1 MKPFLCASAVVGFAS
16 VVLPPLWAT
25 VEKEHRVVTIST
37 ICLLDDDRHRT
48 GDHVLGAIQQAAQ
61 RGRHDLIVAPLT
73 PFLSFREGHEASDL
87 SKFADLARGHRT
99 HLVIALSETAQDD
112 RTFCTSVL
120 FGRDGQVIGK
130 YRKTHAVADDAM
142 ALGDDL
148 PVFRTD
154 FGVLGLTLSTDFYF
168 PEVYGVLWMK
178 GAEVLVWQH
187 SPERFR
193 EHFQWVP
200 LLKARALDSRA
211 HLVTAMY
218 ADPRTYI
225 TNRYEIGMQG
235 AAWGRS
241 MILNRVGTAI
251 ADTGYED
258 GIASATIDL
267 DKRKLDPYSP
277 WKRDE
282 NIFLVNNLGDRK
294 AFRPLAEPW
303 TKPELPAFKKRTA
316 RIAVGYFW
324 GRDAWRA
331 DNLPDAM
338 FRVLDAAEKSQPD
351 FVLLSEMGARDF
363 TESTGEV
370 VRQIAERAKRMN
382 AYILIA
388 GVDVGEQAEPEG
400 RRSHAWLWNRQGEV
414 VFKQPIYWTR
424 GYPQIKVY
432 DTDFARIGFHICGD
446 AYIGE
451 IDRVS
456 ALQGA
461 EIIFDGSQMWGAD
474 GYNNELLL
482 RARAVDNGC
491 WVACAHWNSSD
502 PGLRSLVIDPYGY
515 VVAASH
521 FQQEGVAFTD
531 VDFSQTKVY
540 YADRKAQ
547 QPKQGK
553 DGIPSYYSEDIPEQ
567 RPGWREMI
575 FTRRRP
581 ELYGIL
587 PTTNEVTGKYRPPA
601 EQAR

>member
-1 MKPFLCASAVVGFAS
+1 MLAPSSATEA
-16 VVLPPLWAT
+16 
-25 VEKEHRVVTIST
+25 KQHRIVTIST
-37 ICLLDDDRHRT
+37 ICLLDDDQYRT
-48 GDHVLGAIQQAAQ
+48 ADCVVDAIRQAAG
-61 RGRHDLIVAPLT
+61 RGQHDLIVCPLT
-73 PFLSFREGHEASDL
+73 QFLSFREGHEASDL
-87 SKFADLARGHRT
+87 GRFAELARGHRT
-99 HLVIALSETAQDD
+99 HLVIALSETAQDGHS
-112 RTFCTSVL
+112 FCTSVL

-178 GAEVLVWQH
+178 GAELLIWQH

-193 EHFQWVP
+193 EHFQWAP

-211 HLVTAMY
+211 QLITAMY

-241 MILNRVGTAI
+241 MILNRVGSPI

-258 GIASATIDL
+258 GIATATIDL
-267 DKRKLDPYSP
+267 DKRKRDPYSP
-277 WKRDE
+277 WIRDE
-282 NIFLVNNLGDRK
+282 NVFLVNNLGDRK

-324 GRDAWRA
+324 GRDAWRT
-331 DNLPDAM
+331 DNVPNAM
-338 FRVLDAAEKSQPD
+338 FRVLDAAEKCQPD
-351 FVLLSEMGARDF
+351 LVLLSEMSARDC
-363 TESTGEV
+363 TETTAEV
-370 VRQIAERAKRMN
+370 VRQIAERAKRMS
-382 AYILIA
+382 AFILIP
-388 GVDVGEQAEPEG
+388 GVDVDKQTEPEG

-424 GYPQIKVY
+424 GYPEIKVY
-432 DTDFARIGFHICGD
+432 DTDFARIGVHICGD

-456 ALQGA
+456 ALKGA

-491 WVACAHWNSSD
+491 WVACSHWNSSD
-502 PGLRSLVIDPYGY
+502 PGLRSLMIDPYGY

-521 FQQEGVAFTD
+521 FQQEGVVVSD
-531 VDFSQTKVY
+531 IDFSQAKVY
-540 YADRKAQ
+540 YAGRKAQ
-547 QPKQGK
+547 QPKRGK
-553 DGIPSYYSEDIPEQ
+553 NGIPSYYSEDIPEQ
-567 RPGWREMI
+567 RAGWRDMI
-575 FTRRRP
+575 FARRRP

-587 PTTNEVTGKYRPPA
+587 PTTNEVTRQYCPPA
-601 EQAR
+601 DTAR

>member
-1 MKPFLCASAVVGFAS
+1 MKPILSFS
-16 VVLPPLWAT
+16 VVAGLVSLILPPLWAA
-25 VEKEHRVVTIST
+25 EAKEHRVVTIST
-37 ICLLDDDRHRT
+37 ICLLDDDQHRT
-48 GDHVLGAIQQAAQ
+48 ADYVLGEIHQAAR
-61 RGRHDLIVAPLT
+61 RGRHDLIVVPLT
-73 PFLSFREGHEASDL
+73 PFLSFREGHVASDL
-87 SKFADLARGHRT
+87 SKFAGLARDHQMN
-99 HLVIALSETAQDD
+99 LVIALNETAKDG
-112 RTFCTSVL
+112 RSFCTSVL
-120 FGRDGQVIGK
+120 FGRDGHVVGK
-130 YRKTHAVADDAM
+130 YRKTHALADDAM
-142 ALGDDL
+142 TLGHDL

-154 FGVLGLTLSTDFYF
+154 IGVVGLTLSTDFYF

-178 GAEVLVWQH
+178 GAEILVWQH

-225 TNRYEIGMQG
+225 TNRHEIGMQG
-235 AAWGRS
+235 TAWGRS

-258 GIASATIDL
+258 GIATATIDL
-267 DKRKLDPYSP
+267 DKRKRDPYSP

-282 NIFLVNNLGDRK
+282 NVFLVNNLGDRK

-303 TKPELPAFKKRTA
+303 TKPELPTFKKRTA

-324 GRDAWRA
+324 GRDSWRA
-331 DNLPDAM
+331 DNVPEAM

-351 FVLLSEMGARDF
+351 FVLLSEMSARDC
-363 TESTGEV
+363 TETTREV

-382 AYILIA
+382 AYIMIV
-388 GVDVGEQAEPEG
+388 GVDVGEKAEPEG
-400 RRSHAWLWNRQGEV
+400 RRSHAWLWDRKGEV

-424 GYPQIKVY
+424 GYPEIRVY
-432 DTDFARIGFHICGD
+432 DTDFARIGVHICGD

-456 ALQGA
+456 ALKGA

-474 GYNNELLL
+474 GYNNELML
-482 RARAVDNGC
+482 RARAIDNGC
-491 WVACAHWNSSD
+491 WLACAHWNSSD
-502 PGLRSLVIDPYGY
+502 PGLRSLVVDPYGY

-521 FQQEGVAFTD
+521 FQQEGVVFTD
-531 VDFSQTKVY
+531 IDFSLAKVY
-540 YADRKAQ
+540 YAGRKTH
-547 QPKQGK
+547 QPKRGNE
-553 DGIPSYYSEDIPEQ
+553 GIPSYYTEDIPEQ

-575 FTRRRP
+575 FARRRP

-587 PTTNEVTGKYRPPA
+587 PTTNDVTRKYRPP
-601 EQAR
+601 EPAR